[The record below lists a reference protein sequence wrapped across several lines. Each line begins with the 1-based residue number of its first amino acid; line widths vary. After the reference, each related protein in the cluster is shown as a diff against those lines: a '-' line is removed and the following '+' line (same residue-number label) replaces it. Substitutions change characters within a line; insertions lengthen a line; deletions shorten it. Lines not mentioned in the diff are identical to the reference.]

1 MSEMPSSF
9 SKFYIQVIIAVKGR
23 ENLIANSW
31 KEELYKYIS
40 GIITG
45 KGQKSI
51 IINGMSDH
59 IHLFIG
65 LRPEIAVSNLVR
77 DIKNNSSNFINDRKF
92 VRGKFSWQ
100 AGYGAFSYSHT
111 DIDRVYN
118 FVLNQELHHKKTTFK
133 EEYYELLKK
142 FEIEFK
148 EEYLFDWLDE

>member
-77 DIKNNSSNFINDRKF
+77 DIKNNSSNFINYRKF

-142 FEIEFK
+142 FDEIK
-148 EEYLFDWLDE
+148 K